1 MIGAFLKRPVFFI
14 PLLLLAGCSDRY
26 DIIAE
31 QVVSVKEARRMSD
44 TIMKDSIQG
53 FYFSRLNKPA
63 TFGLS
68 CDVKI
73 PEQNQNK
80 QLFLVTYGRARSN
93 YAQSGGIIVVAP
105 HYNNEQVSWRLLPI
119 RIHITDTNTWCYFR
133 DSLRL
138 DNKIDGK
145 SYNHINVMSHLPHS
159 TTEKFDIDTLHVLLK
174 QLHE

>member
-1 MIGAFLKRPVFFI
+1 MIRAFLKRSAPFI
-14 PLLLLAGCSDRY
+14 PLLLLTGCSDRY
-26 DIIAE
+26 DVIAA

-44 TIMKDSIQG
+44 TIMKDSVQG

-73 PEQNQNK
+73 PEPNQNK
-80 QLFLVTYGRARSN
+80 QLFVVAYGRARSN
-93 YAQSGGIIVVAP
+93 YAQSGGIIVVAA
-105 HYNNEQVSWRLLPI
+105 HYNNEQVSWMILPI
-119 RIHITDTNTWCYFR
+119 KIHITDTNTWCYFR

-145 SYNHINVMSHLPHS
+145 SYNHIGVMSHLPHS
-159 TTEKFDIDTLHVLLK
+159 TKEKFDLDTLHVLLK
-174 QLHE
+174 QLRE

>member
-1 MIGAFLKRPVFFI
+1 MIRAFLKRSVPFI

-26 DIIAE
+26 DTIVE
-31 QVVSVKEARRMSD
+31 QAVSVKEARHMSD
-44 TIMKDSIQG
+44 TMMKDSVQG

-63 TFGLS
+63 SFGLG
-68 CDVKI
+68 CDVRI

-93 YAQSGGIIVVAP
+93 YAQSGGIIVAAA
-105 HYNNEQVSWRLLPI
+105 HYNDVQVSWMVLPI
-119 RIHITDTNTWCYFR
+119 KIHITDTNTWCYFR
-133 DSLRL
+133 DSVRL

-145 SYNHINVMSHLPHS
+145 SYNHINVMTHLPYS

-174 QLHE
+174 QKHE